1 MTDAPWL
8 SEAEIAKITRR
19 IKPSAQARVLD
30 AMGVPYRRRL
40 DGSIF
45 VGRVHFE
52 QPTAPVEPEPFV
64 FTPKPERPQRAWED
78 TPLGK
83 WQAEQRLMAEGRK
96 AYLPTPEQI
105 AARIKR

>member
-1 MTDAPWL
+1 MTVAPWL
-8 SEAEIAKITRR
+8 SEAELVKMTGKT
-19 IKPSAQARVLD
+19 KPSAQARALD

-40 DGSIF
+40 DGKLI
-45 VGRVHFE
+45 VGRAALERPSV
-52 QPTAPVEPEPFV
+52 PVEPEPFV